1 MNIVSENRKYGYNE
15 GETNNMN
22 PIKILLIGDEPNILR
37 TLRRNLIS
45 RGYEVSIALDDQ
57 ETYEITSQT
66 RPDLFILNLDFTM
79 VQVDGLE
86 ICTRLRNMSQS
97 PMIVLSAVGE
107 EDLKIRALDQGAD
120 DYLVMPFNMEEFL
133 ARVRSALR
141 RWMAFKGNPLN
152 QERMILNGDLLINTD
167 SRQVLVRG
175 KPVRLTPTEYDI
187 LLYLAQRIGKVVTHR
202 ELLRAV
208 WGSEYG
214 DEREYLRVF
223 ISQLRH
229 KIEDNPLKPT
239 YILTEPGIGYRF
251 ASDLS

>member
-1 MNIVSENRKYGYNE
+1 
-15 GETNNMN
+15 MN
-22 PIKILLIGDEPNILR
+22 PSKILLIGDEPNILR

-57 ETYEITSQT
+57 ETYEISSQT
-66 RPDLFILNLDFTM
+66 KPDLFILNLDFTA
-79 VQVDGLE
+79 VKVDGLE
-86 ICTRLRNMSQS
+86 ICARLRKMNPS
-97 PMIVLSAVGE
+97 PIIVLSSIGSE
-107 EDLKIRALDQGAD
+107 NIKIQALDLGAD
-120 DYLVMPFNMEEFL
+120 DYLVMPFSMDEFL

-141 RWMAFKGNPLN
+141 RWIAYKGETPN
-152 QERMILNGDLLINTD
+152 QERLILSGDLLINTD
-167 SRQVLVRG
+167 SRQVSVHG

-187 LLYLAQRIGKVVTHR
+187 LIYLAQRIGKVVTHR

-223 ISQLRH
+223 ISQLRR
-229 KIEDNPLKPT
+229 KIEDNPLSPT

-251 ASDLS
+251 ASDYS

>member
-1 MNIVSENRKYGYNE
+1 
-15 GETNNMN
+15 MN
-22 PIKILLIGDEPNILR
+22 PLKILLIGDEPNILR
-37 TLRRNLIS
+37 TLRRNLVS

-57 ETYEITSQT
+57 ESYEIASQAN
-66 RPDLFILNLDFTM
+66 PDLYVLNLDFT
-79 VQVDGLE
+79 VIEVNGLE
-86 ICTRLRNMSQS
+86 ICARLRNMSQS
-97 PMIVLSAVGE
+97 PIIVLSSVGE
-107 EDLKIRALDQGAD
+107 ENIKIQALDQGAD
-120 DYLVMPFNMEEFL
+120 DYLVLPFSMDEFL

-141 RWMAFKGNPLN
+141 RWMAFKGETAN
-152 QERMILNGDLLINTD
+152 QDRRILNGDLLIDTD

-175 KPVRLTPTEYDI
+175 KPVRLTPTEYEI
-187 LLYLAQRIGKVVTHR
+187 LLYLAQRTGKVVTHR

-229 KIEDNPLKPT
+229 KIEDNPLRPV

-251 ASDLS
+251 ASD